1 MDLKQ
6 LLSDDRGVS
15 PVIGVIL
22 MVAITVI
29 LAAVIGT
36 FVLGLGSNVG
46 NNSPSATFDYQY
58 NDWGSTDRGLNI
70 TDQGGDA
77 IDQSTIT
84 VTVGD
89 VTLYGDSEANASV
102 DNVTASGWESGD
114 QITAGDTL
122 SAWQNSDSGNPF
134 GNNEDAQIVW
144 KSSGGSSAIISS
156 STTPN

>member
-58 NDWGSTDRGLNI
+58 NDWGTDNRGFNI

-77 IDQSTIT
+77 IDNSTLT
-84 VTVGD
+84 VTVGSD
-89 VTLYGDSEANASV
+89 TIYNDSSTNPPDNTEVT
-102 DNVTASGWESGD
+102 GWSNS
-114 QITAGDTL
+114 QVTAGDTL
-122 SAWQNSDSGNPF
+122 SAWETGTGDHVF
-134 GNNEDAQIVW
+134 GNNEDVQIVW
-144 KSSGGSSAIISS
+144 KSSGGSSSIISS
-156 STTPN
+156 STTPQ